1 MLPGTN
7 ESHSGR
13 PIPGAGAEKE
23 WTNLDQDSS
32 WLEPGTLCRVSVR
45 YDMSKAAFIRATLGC
60 FLVPFDGMN
69 ICVFPSIGLYL
80 IFLGRLKPAPCSVV
94 DTKTERTMGVF
105 LSPHGVVSGRY
116 IDIEAHLDEQ
126 ESSAPASA

>member
-1 MLPGTN
+1 MPPGTN
-7 ESHSGR
+7 ESHPGR
-13 PIPGAGAEKE
+13 PIPGTGSEKV
-23 WTNLDQDSS
+23 WTNLDSEAC
-32 WLEPGTLCRVSVR
+32 WLEPGTLCRVSAR
-45 YDMSKAAFIRATLGC
+45 YDMSKAAFIRATLGR

-80 IFLGRLKPAPCSVV
+80 IFLGRLRPAPCSVV

-116 IDIEAHLDEQ
+116 IDIEAHLDGE
-126 ESSAPASA
+126 ESSAPAPA